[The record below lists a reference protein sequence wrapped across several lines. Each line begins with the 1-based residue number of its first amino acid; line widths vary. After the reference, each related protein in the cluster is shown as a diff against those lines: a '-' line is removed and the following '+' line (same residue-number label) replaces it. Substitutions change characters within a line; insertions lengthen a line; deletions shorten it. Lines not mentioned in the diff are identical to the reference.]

1 MVNKKGN
8 EMRTMYD
15 LVRGIVKLDDD
26 DLQLLAE
33 ALVMY
38 SDTKAERLEFLLNVM
53 LKEQEPV

>member
-1 MVNKKGN
+1 MK
-8 EMRTMYD
+8 TMYD

>member
-1 MVNKKGN
+1 
-8 EMRTMYD
+8 MRTMYD
-15 LVRGIVKLDDD
+15 LLGDIVKMNDD

>member
-1 MVNKKGN
+1 MK
-8 EMRTMYD
+8 TMYD

-38 SDTKAERLEFLLNVM
+38 SDTKAERLEFLLNAM
-53 LKEQEPV
+53 LKEKEPV

>member
-1 MVNKKGN
+1 MV
-8 EMRTMYD
+8 RTMYD

>member
-1 MVNKKGN
+1 MV
-8 EMRTMYD
+8 RTMYD
-15 LVRGIVKLDDD
+15 LVGDIVKMNDD

>member
-1 MVNKKGN
+1 MN
-8 EMRTMYD
+8 
-15 LVRGIVKLDDD
+15 DD

>member
-1 MVNKKGN
+1 MN
-8 EMRTMYD
+8 
-15 LVRGIVKLDDD
+15 DD
-26 DLQLLAE
+26 DLRLLAE

>member
-1 MVNKKGN
+1 MVK
-8 EMRTMYD
+8 TMYD
-15 LVRGIVKLDDD
+15 LVGDIVKMNDD

>member
-1 MVNKKGN
+1 
-8 EMRTMYD
+8 MYD
-15 LVRGIVKLDDD
+15 LLGDIVKMNDD
-26 DLQLLAE
+26 DLRLLAL

>member
-1 MVNKKGN
+1 
-8 EMRTMYD
+8 MRTMYD
-15 LVRGIVKLDDD
+15 LVGDIVKMNDD

-38 SDTKAERLEFLLNVM
+38 SDTKAERLKFLLNVM

>member
-1 MVNKKGN
+1 
-8 EMRTMYD
+8 MRTMYD
-15 LVRGIVKLDDD
+15 LVRGIVKMDDD

-53 LKEQEPV
+53 LKEQESV

>member
-1 MVNKKGN
+1 
-8 EMRTMYD
+8 MRTMYD
-15 LVRGIVKLDDD
+15 LVGDIVKMNDD

>member
-1 MVNKKGN
+1 MK
-8 EMRTMYD
+8 TMYD

-38 SDTKAERLEFLLNVM
+38 SDTKAERLEFLLNAM

>member
-1 MVNKKGN
+1 
-8 EMRTMYD
+8 MYD
-15 LVRGIVKLDDD
+15 LVGDIVKMNDD

>member
-1 MVNKKGN
+1 
-8 EMRTMYD
+8 MYD